1 MGSGLDFSTRT
12 RAVQMA
18 DPMELFGYKVLGR
31 LGEGAASTL
40 YAVQEAKTGQIWALK
55 HVAKHTD
62 KEQRFLDQV
71 EKEHEIG
78 SKLDHPNLRRIKRIH
93 RKRKR
98 FRTVELGLLMEF
110 VDAPGLDVSRPS
122 TVLKC
127 VRVFEKI
134 AHGLHHMHERGFVH
148 ADMKPTNVLV
158 SKMDVK
164 VIDLGQACA
173 IGTAKKRIQG
183 TPGYIAPEQAHR
195 RRITPQTDV
204 YNLGATMYWVL
215 TGKVIPTALP
225 PRSEQTGVYSGAVDA
240 DRIPPPMPLHERD
253 SRIPESLS
261 ILVLECVR
269 VARAARPSSIDGVA
283 TNLKVIGDEIAGL

>member
-1 MGSGLDFSTRT
+1 
-12 RAVQMA
+12 MA
-18 DPMELFGYKVLGR
+18 DPLEIFGYKVLGR

-40 YAVQEAKTGQIWALK
+40 YAVQEPKSGQVWALK
-55 HVAKHTD
+55 HVVKHTD

-71 EKEHEIG
+71 EQEHDIG
-78 SKLDHPNLRRIKRIH
+78 SKLEHPNLRRIERIY

-98 FRTVELGLLMEF
+98 FRVVELGLLMEL
-110 VDAPGLDVSRPS
+110 VDAPGLDASRPDS
-122 TVLKC
+122 VLKC
-127 VRVFEKI
+127 IRVFEKI
-134 AHGLHHMHERGFVH
+134 AEGLFHMHERGFVH
-148 ADMKPTNVLV
+148 ADIKPTNVLI
-158 SKMDVK
+158 SDMDVK

-195 RRITPQTDV
+195 RRITPQTDI

-240 DRIPPPMPLHERD
+240 ERIPPPMPLHERD
-253 SRIPESLS
+253 PRIPESLS
-261 ILVLECVR
+261 LLVLDCVR
-269 VARAARPSSIDGVA
+269 VAKTARPASMDGVA
-283 TNLKVIGDEIAGL
+283 TNLKVIGDELAGF